1 MSQDRDVHRPVMAD
15 EVVELLRRL
24 PPGVVVDATYGG
36 GGHARR
42 LVQELGVRILGIDRD
57 PAAVAQG
64 PQKGQSVTVVQG
76 NFADLISIVERTGM
90 GRPAAV
96 LFDFGVS
103 SLHLDEPERGFSFR
117 HRGPLDMRM
126 DPAGDRNA
134 ADLINEAPVGELAA
148 VLRRFGEEPAAA
160 RIARAIVA
168 ARPIRDT
175 IHLAEVVAGTLA
187 YQRRGHPARRTF
199 QAVRIWV
206 NRELEAIEQ
215 GVDAA
220 IQVLPE
226 GGRLVAISYHSLE
239 DRIIKRRLAVGS
251 QGCVCPPDLP
261 VCGCGKAAE
270 LAVLTRRALRPRPE
284 EVTSNP
290 RARSARLRAAE
301 KVAA

>member
-1 MSQDRDVHRPVMAD
+1 MAD
-15 EVVELLRRL
+15 EVVEVLRRL

-42 LVQELGVRILGIDRD
+42 LAQELGVRVLGIDRD
-57 PAAVAQG
+57 PAAVAHG
-64 PQKGQSVTVVQG
+64 PEEGQKVKVTVVHG
-76 NFADLISIVERTGM
+76 NFADLNGIVERAGI

-117 HRGPLDMRM
+117 HGGPLDMRM
-126 DPAGDRNA
+126 DPAADRKA
-134 ADLINEAPVGELAA
+134 ADLINEAPAGELTA
-148 VLRRFGEEPAAA
+148 VIRRFGEEPAAA

-168 ARPIRDT
+168 ARPIQDT

-206 NRELEAIEQ
+206 NEELDAIEQ
-215 GVDAA
+215 GVNAA
-220 IQVLPE
+220 IEMLPV
-226 GGRLVAISYHSLE
+226 GGRFVAISYHSLE
-239 DRIIKRRLAVGS
+239 DRLVKRRLAVGS
-251 QGCVCPPDLP
+251 QGCVCPPELP
-261 VCGCGKAAE
+261 VCGCGKTAE
-270 LAVLTRRALRPRPE
+270 LALLTRRALRPLPE
-284 EVTSNP
+284 EVSSNP